1 MFVVADNQPF
11 GWMEQLVFPRAG
23 HTDVARG
30 PDSVAP

>member
-23 HTDVARG
+23 HTVARG
-30 PDSVAP
+30 PASVAP